1 MTLSTLR
8 IQISP
13 QHSRSDQCRFPS
25 NRHSPAS
32 RKSSKTTTLSSSTEL
47 LKMSS
52 SLTRRRRPNPI
63 RCGSAKNESDAAAFR
78 SETSPIAATSY
89 AWTRYAAAPS
99 SRTCAVTAITK
110 IAYIV
115 AFTLPAESAVSRRRC
130 VNACWSA
137 ASTCRCACCSTASRT
152 QGAAKRF
159 VDASKTVTLVKF
171 AKFATL
177 IASERWSA
185 TSYAASAVSYDDHC
199 IMIMN
204 QVF

>member
-1 MTLSTLR
+1 MPNL
-8 IQISP
+8 IQGGVARSVSVVAVF
-13 QHSRSDQCRFPS
+13 QYTTSR
-25 NRHSPAS
+25 
-32 RKSSKTTTLSSSTEL
+32 
-47 LKMSS
+47 
-52 SLTRRRRPNPI
+52 
-63 RCGSAKNESDAAAFR
+63 AAV
-78 SETSPIAATSY
+78 ISY
-89 AWTRYAAAPS
+89 AWTPVAAVCNA
-99 SRTCAVTAITK
+99 ATASATVPTK
-110 IAYIV
+110 IACIA